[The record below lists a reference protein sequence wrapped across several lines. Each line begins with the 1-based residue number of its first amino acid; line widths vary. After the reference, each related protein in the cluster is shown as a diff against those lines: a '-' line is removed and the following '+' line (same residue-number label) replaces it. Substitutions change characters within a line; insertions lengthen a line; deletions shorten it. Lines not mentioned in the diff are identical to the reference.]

1 MLVEGSLGLAGVVGT
16 PDQQFV
22 VVAARGELLI
32 VVAPLKSTDFLFVSL
47 QLSFEIL
54 WRAQVPMQNTPVTA
68 TGRERPTRPGYRAHP
83 TFMTAHAPHQLALV
97 NVPDLQVAGVGAHG
111 QRLTR
116 IRPLNRSYRVIWTE
130 VLKFSHI

>member
-1 MLVEGSLGLAGVVGT
+1 MLVEGSLGLAGIVGT

-22 VVAARGELLI
+22 VIAARGELLI

-83 TFMTAHAPHQLALV
+83 TFMTTHAPHQLALV